1 MKQATP
7 PNAPITLPS
16 DLTVLERG
24 WLSANNML
32 FQGRHGTALVDSGY
46 SSHADQ
52 TVDLVAASLNGKP
65 LDLLINTHLHSD
77 HCGGNAALQ
86 QHWPELITRIPPG
99 QLGEV
104 RDWNPVAL
112 GYQPTGQHCPPFK
125 ADGTLIPGTDVALGD
140 RLWQV
145 HAAPGHDTH
154 AVILFE
160 PENRLLISGDALW
173 ENGFGVVFPEL
184 DGEEAFGE
192 VRATL
197 DIIESLAPLVVL
209 PGHGAVFADVPEAI
223 ARARKRLAG
232 FEADPVKHARHA
244 AKVLIIYKLLEW
256 QKKPLAEVMDWLGD
270 TPYFC
275 LIQRRFAPDTH
286 VLQWGEAVIQE
297 LVKNGAAKLD
307 GPFLMPA

>member
-32 FQGRHGTALVDSGY
+32 FQGQHGTALVDSGY

-99 QLGEV
+99 
-104 RDWNPVAL
+104 
-112 GYQPTGQHCPPFK
+112 
-125 ADGTLIPGTDVALGD
+125 
-140 RLWQV
+140 
-145 HAAPGHDTH
+145 HDTH

-197 DIIESLAPLVVL
+197 DVIESLAPLIVL

-275 LIQRRFAPDTH
+275 LIQRRFAPDTN

-307 GPFLMPA
+307 GGFLMPA

>member
-197 DIIESLAPLVVL
+197 DVIESLAPLIVL

-275 LIQRRFAPDTH
+275 LIQRRFAPDTN

-307 GPFLMPA
+307 GGFLMPA